1 MPASLPPPAM
11 LRSGMADRGRL
22 GLPPTNLLALEM
34 AGKLRKQLRSFLEA
48 ADIADLKQLEGRSR
62 FEVLLIPG
70 VSTKSL
76 ATIESLLRDAGLLPL
91 SD

>member
-1 MPASLPPPAM
+1 
-11 LRSGMADRGRL
+11 MADRGRL

-34 AGKLRKQLRSFLEA
+34 AGKLRRQLRSFLEA
-48 ADIADLKQLEGRSR
+48 AGITDLKQLEGRSR
-62 FEVLLIPG
+62 FEVLLVPG

-76 ATIESLLRDAGLLPL
+76 ATIEAVMREAGLLPL